1 MVVADPDGLALADA
15 LALAGPLA
23 LASAELLAALLLAA
37 LLLAALPLAAA
48 ALPGACTEPQ
58 PASPAAAAAAAAI
71 AAATPDGDSQL
82 LGQREVISV
91 ASHGGRA
98 LGPLLST
105 TQRPRPGLFG
115 GGRTLRGG
123 PRYGPLAPG
132 LTT

>member
-23 LASAELLAALLLAA
+23 LASALASAELLAVE
-37 LLLAALPLAAA
+37 LLAALPLAAA

-58 PASPAAAAAAAAI
+58 PASPAAAAAAI
-71 AAATPDGDSQL
+71 AAAKPDGDSQL